1 MDISILQRSSILSVL
16 MSASFLLPAT
26 AQEAAQEPQVIPL
39 EEWDYLGE
47 WDTGWSVEEFMDE
60 AQVYGVDGEE
70 IGTIENVLIG
80 EDNRIVA
87 AVVEVGGF
95 IDIGDTHVAVPWDD
109 IQFSVHA
116 VTVPVEEDNIGE
128 YSLFESDQSGARQ
141 DVWKATDVLD
151 DYARVEGKGYGYVDD
166 LIFNNDGVLTAVII
180 NSDVVFGGGPRAFP
194 WNGDPAAPTY
204 ELPYDEAEVIEQAP
218 FDREQLEGEPQ

>member
-1 MDISILQRSSILSVL
+1 MGRSILSLL
-16 MSASFLLPAT
+16 MSAGLVLPAV
-26 AQEAAQEPQVIPL
+26 AQEAGQPQVIPL

-47 WDTGWSVEEFMDE
+47 WDTGWSLEEIMDE
-60 AQVYGVDGEE
+60 AEVYGVDGEE
-70 IGTIENVLIG
+70 IGSIENVLIG

-95 IDIGDTHVAVPWDD
+95 IDIGDTHVAVPWDEL
-109 IQFSVHA
+109 QFSVHA

-128 YSLFESDQSGARQ
+128 YSLFETDQ

-151 DYARVEGKGYGYVDD
+151 DYARVEGRGYGYVDD
-166 LIFNNDGVLTAVII
+166 LIFNHDGVLTAVIV

-194 WNGDPAAPTY
+194 FNGDPAAPTY
-204 ELPYDEAEVIEQAP
+204 DLPYEEGEVIEQAP
-218 FDREQLEGEPQ
+218 FERDELRGAPQ